1 MLSTCIIRDMTE
13 RIKAKDRMR
22 FHANLLANISDVV
35 YATDMQMH
43 LTTWN
48 PAAEKMYG
56 WKEEEVL
63 GKPVFE
69 SLARNSIPECGKG

>member
-1 MLSTCIIRDMTE
+1 MTE

-48 PAAEKMYG
+48 PAAEKMFG
-56 WKEEEVL
+56 WK
-63 GKPVFE
+63 
-69 SLARNSIPECGKG
+69 

>member
-1 MLSTCIIRDMTE
+1 MTE
-13 RIKAKDRMR
+13 RIKAEDRMR

-48 PAAEKMYG
+48 PASEKMYG

-69 SLARNSIPECGKG
+69 FVGSKFDPGVREG